1 MQTQQLNGAPFNQLS
16 SFVQFQ
22 TQLPNRSYHKIKSSL
37 KITFSNCLQLKEDN
51 FYLLP
56 KIPPYKNVLFNQRSK
71 LSQHFH
77 FYHEFIFWVFLNF
90 PKSHLLYKRKIGK
103 KRVYPQNQ
111 IQSNPIQSVRERNLI
126 GFHFTE
132 QPDNGLWKKHKRAK
146 ETQDSGEPVYANEH
160 TTSRVIKNIHL
171 QLPKRN

>member
-1 MQTQQLNGAPFNQLS
+1 MWAPFNQLS

-56 KIPPYKNVLFNQRSK
+56 KNPPYKNVLFNQRSK

-90 PKSHLLYKRKIGK
+90 PKSHMLYKRKIGNK
-103 KRVYPQNQ
+103 GYTHKTK
-111 IQSNPIQSVRERNLI
+111 SNPIRSNQWGKETLL
-126 GFHFTE
+126 GFIS
-132 QPDNGLWKKHKRAK
+132 QNKPDNGLWKKHKRAK
-146 ETQDSGEPVYANEH
+146 ETQDSGDPVYANEH

>member
-132 QPDNGLWKKHKRAK
+132 QTRQWLVEEAQKGQRNSGLWGTSLRQWAHNIQSYQKHSPSIA
-146 ETQDSGEPVYANEH
+146 
-160 TTSRVIKNIHL
+160 
-171 QLPKRN
+171 